1 MTLEELPYII
11 VALLAISSPAILFG
25 IIGILVKKQNPKAA
39 KVFFNLIWVYFILF
53 FILLIIGIGICG
65 GFK

>member
-1 MTLEELPYII
+1 MTLEGLPYII
-11 VALLAISSPAILFG
+11 AALLAISSPAILFG

-39 KVFFNLIWVYFILF
+39 KVFFNLIWGYFILF
-53 FILLIIGIGICG
+53 FVLLIIGIGICG

>member
-1 MTLEELPYII
+1 MTLEGLPYII
-11 VALLAISSPAILFG
+11 AALLAISSPAILFG